1 MDNGLIEKVL
11 SELGSKI
18 NLQSLD
24 KDQIS
29 KIIQTAA
36 QQVLA
41 KEAAQVVENKNVV
54 QEKREVL
61 TMSAPSA
68 ITEFVGTALGD
79 TIGLVIANV
88 DYFLHEKMGLDKK
101 YRSIGIISA
110 RTGAGPHIMAADE
123 AVKATNTEVVTI
135 EMARDTKGGAG
146 HGSLIIL
153 AAEDVSDARR
163 AVEVALKELDR
174 TFGDVYGND
183 AGHIELQ
190 YTARA
195 SLALEKAFGAPLGKA
210 FGVIVGAPAGIGV
223 VMADTAMKTA
233 NVEMVSYSSPG
244 AGTSHSNEV
253 IITIT
258 GDSGAVRQ
266 SVIAARE
273 VGISL
278 LANMGDEPKS
288 TTQPYI

>member
-1 MDNGLIEKVL
+1 MDNNIIVNVIEEVKKKLGIESLDKESLEKVL
-11 SELGSKI
+11 SI
-18 NLQSLD
+18 
-24 KDQIS
+24 IS
-29 KIIQTAA
+29 KNAD
-36 QQVLA
+36 VN
-41 KEAAQVVENKNVV
+41 KE
-54 QEKREVL
+54 EKCDVKKEEVKI
-61 TMSAPSA
+61 MSAPSA
-68 ITEFVGTALGD
+68 VTEYVGTAIGD
-79 TIGLVIANV
+79 TVGLVIANV
-88 DYFLHEKMGLDKK
+88 DTMLHESMGLDKK
-101 YRSIGIISA
+101 YRSIGIISS

-123 AVKATNTEVVTI
+123 AVKATNTEVVAI

-174 TFGDVYGND
+174 TFGDVYGCD
-183 AGHIELQ
+183 LGHLELQ

-210 FGVIVGAPAGIGV
+210 FGIIVGAPAGIGV
-223 VMADTAMKTA
+223 VMADTALKTA
-233 NVEMVSYSSPG
+233 NVELVTYASPN
-244 AGTSHSNEV
+244 AGTAHSNEV

-273 VGISL
+273 VG
-278 LANMGDEPKS
+278 LAIMSSMGYYPES
-288 TTQPYI
+288 TTKPYI

>member
-1 MDNGLIEKVL
+1 M
-11 SELGSKI
+11 
-18 NLQSLD
+18 
-24 KDQIS
+24 S
-29 KIIQTAA
+29 KIIESAA
-36 QQVLA
+36 QKILD
-41 KEAAQVVENKNVV
+41 KEAVQVNEKENVVE
-54 QEKREVL
+54 EKREVL
-61 TMSAPSA
+61 SMSAPSA
-68 ITEFVGTALGD
+68 ITEFVGTTELGD

-233 NVEMVSYSSPG
+233 NVEMVTYASPG
-244 AGTSHSNEV
+244 AGTAHSNEV

-278 LANMGDEPKS
+278 LGNMGDEPKS